1 MADDTTTPGAT
12 PQPRKAAAK
21 PRATTAK
28 KPVAK
33 KTAAKKPAAKKA
45 PVKKTAAKAATAK
58 PAGGTTAPKR
68 KTSSSTKPKTTAGS
82 VSRFP
87 PAGSESANG
96 FGKAASAKAYDYAKE
111 IKSRASDAIHGL
123 GRMIG
128 DSAEVIDDNI
138 GPRYGDYAR
147 DAARSVGSA
156 ADSIRAKD
164 MDELTED
171 VRQFVRKS
179 PALAIGLATV
189 ASLVTVKLISS
200 AFSRDD

>member
-1 MADDTTTPGAT
+1 MADDTIKPGAT

-21 PRATTAK
+21 PRTTTTK
-28 KPVAK
+28 KPV
-33 KTAAKKPAAKKA
+33 AKKA
-45 PVKKTAAKAATAK
+45 PVKKAPAKKAPAKTGASKSANGAAT
-58 PAGGTTAPKR
+58 PKR
-68 KTSSSTKPKTTAGS
+68 KTATPAKAKTATAS
-82 VSRFP
+82 VKRFP
-87 PAGSESANG
+87 PEASNDSTG

-111 IKSRASDAIHGL
+111 IKTRASEAISGL

-164 MDELTED
+164 IDELTED